1 MISLRYSVVM
11 QHSINERILK
21 IDLLVFEFIHYK
33 EKYNFF
39 LFIIL
44 V

>member
-1 MISLRYSVVM
+1 MLLEKM
-11 QHSINERILK
+11 QHSINERIVK
-21 IDLLVFEFIHYK
+21 IDPLVFEFIRYK
-33 EKYNFF
+33 QKYKSF